1 MASYLHA
8 WFDQSSTSVHMQLH
22 ASLVPSLLFLMCTQK
37 NGGAGA
43 TYHVND
49 VSRAREFRKLI
60 ERGYNVTNAYSASP
74 AAQRSGA
81 SQHSATA
88 YFPRRSYFVTFE
100 EHGRWLCDFCPR
112 SIDPRYVI
120 HVISFTRLPLFFCVQ
135 HWKLGKGGWV
145 RG

>member
-1 MASYLHA
+1 
-8 WFDQSSTSVHMQLH
+8 MQLH

-100 EHGRWLCDFCPR
+100 EHGR
-112 SIDPRYVI
+112 
-120 HVISFTRLPLFFCVQ
+120 
-135 HWKLGKGGWV
+135 
-145 RG
+145 